1 MDRPA
6 GWSVANR
13 AAMRSGLLRLVASN
27 ETEND
32 GQRRPGGGHAPV
44 KAGGVALHRRASLD
58 EAVAEVLSSSLD
70 HFVANWPALRES
82 SDPEA
87 VHQMRV
93 ALRRLRAAL
102 GLLKRA
108 VPCLEFETAAARA
121 KTIAATLGEARDWD
135 VFRESLEAGPRGRL
149 NDEPSFYALL
159 DVVELRRAQAHEKAR
174 AVVAEKATKQF
185 VDELRRALRRR
196 AWRGNA
202 RDDAPRIGD
211 PDSARDF
218 AAKALDRLHRRAV
231 EKCEGLAALAPQQ
244 RHQARIALKK
254 ARYAAEFFAT
264 LFDARPRVRTYLR
277 AIGKIQENLGADNDT
292 ATATRLLR
300 EIEADGGKTT
310 LAAGFVR
317 GWRAREQE
325 QGAAGAKK
333 SEKIVKRLEPFWR

>member
-6 GWSVANR
+6 GSSVANR
-13 AAMRSGLLRLVASN
+13 AATWSGPLRLVASN
-27 ETEND
+27 QPGDN
-32 GQRRPGGGHAPV
+32 GLQQPGGGHAPV
-44 KAGGVALHRRASLD
+44 KAGDIALDRRASLD
-58 EAVAEVLSSSLD
+58 EAVVEILSSSLD

-121 KTIAATLGEARDWD
+121 KTIATTLGEARDWD
-135 VFRESLEAGPRGRL
+135 VFRESLEAGPRGQL

-159 DVVELRRAQAHEKAR
+159 DAVELRRAQAHEIAR
-174 AVVAEKATKQF
+174 GVVAEKATKQF
-185 VDELRRALRRR
+185 VADLRRALMSK
-196 AWRGNA
+196 AWRGDGRRTGN
-202 RDDAPRIGD
+202 RR
-211 PDSARDF
+211 SAQDF

-231 EKCEGLAALAPQQ
+231 KKCKGLAALAPEE

-254 ARYAAEFFAT
+254 TRYAAEFFER
-264 LFDARPRVRTYLR
+264 LFGARRRARTYLR
-277 AIGKIQENLGADNDT
+277 AIGKIQEYLGADNDM

-300 EIEADGGKTT
+300 EIEADGGGKTT
-310 LAAGFVR
+310 FAAGFVR

-325 QGAAGAKK
+325 QGASAAKK
-333 SEKIVKRLEPFWR
+333 SAKIVKRLEPFWR